1 MRTGLDILIDP
12 HFDIERINWIAEQS
26 AYMVNSEITNATML
40 DLEEFLTAMGV
51 VKRGRDK
58 FSKLADDIECKFGKD
73 LLMEL
78 NYPSHHMGRPAPWL
92 YRVLKKKS
100 KLAITHLLIIG
111 TYCDSIKIF
120 QEMSTIGGDK
130 CVLEKN
136 DNSSGVPKVRVL
148 SAKSIFDDRN
158 FDSTLEI
165 AKLLSTMSNMSFRKA
180 AKRLNMGFYEAARI
194 LINTNTRFPLDSKF
208 ADGLG
213 IENIN
218 SIKSD
223 LRRGIYKKEIQK
235 KYKIHDESIL
245 KIILDEPIIQSDY
258 FAAMK
263 KRLIERHRKTL
274 SDVISFFPQ
283 ATRTEIHKKC
293 TQSYLYLKEHD
304 SDWFNNIMP
313 PRSIADNNKSHM
325 NGLKK
330 SRISRVNWNH
340 EDQIFTDKARE
351 VLRQNRELGGKPI
364 WLSKMACLKLIGCQR
379 RYKVSRFPKLSI
391 YLQSNIETR
400 DSFRK
405 RRIKWALIEIKND
418 RNTLG
423 MLKLQLK
430 SCLSQLVLR
439 DYMEYTIAEA
449 QQLRLS
455 FSYSSAFAQYLLGK
469 GTGNTRMSSNN

>member
-1 MRTGLDILIDP
+1 
-12 HFDIERINWIAEQS
+12 
-26 AYMVNSEITNATML
+26 MVNSERNNATML

-92 YRVLKKKS
+92 YRVLKKES

-148 SAKSIFDDRN
+148 SAKSIFDDQN

-194 LINTNTRFPLDSKF
+194 LINTNTRFPLNSKF
-208 ADGLG
+208 ADALG

-223 LRRGIYKKEIQK
+223 LRRGIYKKEIQE

-258 FAAMK
+258 IAAMK

-283 ATRTEIHKKC
+283 ATRSEIHKKC

-330 SRISRVNWNH
+330 GRISRVNWNH

-364 WLSKMACLKLIGCQR
+364 WLSKMACLKLSGCQR
-379 RYKVSRFPKLSI
+379 RYKALAISKVE
-391 YLQSNIETR
+391 YL
-400 DSFRK
+400 F
-405 RRIKWALIEIKND
+405 
-418 RNTLG
+418 
-423 MLKLQLK
+423 
-430 SCLSQLVLR
+430 
-439 DYMEYTIAEA
+439 AE
-449 QQLRLS
+449 
-455 FSYSSAFAQYLLGK
+455 
-469 GTGNTRMSSNN
+469 

>member
-1 MRTGLDILIDP
+1 
-12 HFDIERINWIAEQS
+12 
-26 AYMVNSEITNATML
+26 
-40 DLEEFLTAMGV
+40 
-51 VKRGRDK
+51 
-58 FSKLADDIECKFGKD
+58 
-73 LLMEL
+73 
-78 NYPSHHMGRPAPWL
+78 
-92 YRVLKKKS
+92 
-100 KLAITHLLIIG
+100 
-111 TYCDSIKIF
+111 
-120 QEMSTIGGDK
+120 
-130 CVLEKN
+130 
-136 DNSSGVPKVRVL
+136 
-148 SAKSIFDDRN
+148 
-158 FDSTLEI
+158 
-165 AKLLSTMSNMSFRKA
+165 MSNMSFRKA

-258 FAAMK
+258 FAAMN

-283 ATRTEIHKKC
+283 ATRTEIFKKC
-293 TQSYLYLKEHD
+293 TQSYFYLKEHD
-304 SDWFNNIMP
+304 SDWFNNIIP
-313 PRSIADNNKSHM
+313 PRSITDNNKSHM
-325 NGLKK
+325 SGLKQ
-330 SRISRVNWNH
+330 SRIARVNWNH

-379 RYKVSRFPKLSI
+379 RYKASRFPNLSI

-418 RNTLG
+418 RNKLG

-455 FSYSSAFAQYLLGK
+455 FSYSSAFAQYLSGK